1 MRHGRWHSSKN
12 ACPLVFADA
21 QFGSRSHC
29 PRIAKLSKV
38 LAYSL
43 NASQMP
49 EEPGSQKKIT

>member
-1 MRHGRWHSSKN
+1 MLAPWCLLMLS
-12 ACPLVFADA
+12 LVVARTA
-21 QFGSRSHC
+21 HALRS
-29 PRIAKLSKV
+29 LSKV